1 MNKEEIISSGL
12 LELFAL
18 GISSPEETQ
27 KVKEAL
33 EQYPELK
40 EELKDI
46 EEALEN
52 YALAN
57 AVAPPSSVRE
67 RVLNQVFPDAEHAP
81 SSADVVS
88 IREKRTGIS
97 FYKVMAA
104 AAFILLIGSLIL
116 TYNYYTKYQN
126 ASDQLL
132 AARQKISNQE
142 DINQALS
149 KDLKVVT
156 SKNTLAVVL
165 NGTENAPDAAAK
177 IFWMKNTGEVYI
189 DPTELPDAPPGKQ
202 YQLWGIVDGQPVNGG
217 MIQTEDGIYRIQKMK
232 SFGRA
237 EAFAITLEK
246 AGGSPTPTLDQM
258 VVIAK
263 MQ

>member
-1 MNKEEIISSGL
+1 MNKEEFILSGL

-40 EELKDI
+40 EELNDI
-46 EEALEN
+46 EKALEH
-52 YALAN
+52 YAVAN
-57 AVAPPSSVRE
+57 AVDPPESVRE
-67 RVLNQVFPDAEHAP
+67 SVLNQIFPNAKHT
-81 SSADVVS
+81 SSPRDVVP
-88 IREKRTGIS
+88 IGEKRSGVP
-97 FYKVMAA
+97 FYKLMTAA
-104 AAFILLIGSLIL
+104 VLILLIGSLIL
-116 TYNYYTKYQN
+116 TYNYYTKYQDVN
-126 ASDQLL
+126 EQLV
-132 AARQKISNQE
+132 AAQQKISNQE
-142 DINQALS
+142 NINQALS
-149 KDLKVVT
+149 KDLNVVT
-156 SKNTLAVVL
+156 NKNALPVVL
-165 NGTENAPDAAAK
+165 KGTENAPDAVAK

-189 DPTELPDAPPGKQ
+189 DPTNLPETPPGKQ
-202 YQLWGIVDGQPVNGG
+202 YQLWGIVDGQPVSGG
-217 MIQTEDGIYRIQKMK
+217 MIETEDGIYRIQKMK

-246 AGGSPTPTLDQM
+246 AGGSATPTLDQM